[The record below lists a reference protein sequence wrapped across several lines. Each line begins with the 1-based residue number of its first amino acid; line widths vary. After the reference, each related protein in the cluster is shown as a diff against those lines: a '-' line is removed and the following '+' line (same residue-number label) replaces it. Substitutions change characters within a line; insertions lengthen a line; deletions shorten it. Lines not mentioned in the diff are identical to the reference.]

1 MLKNVLKYENTYRA
15 LTAVFFFF
23 YGVYGNKVDNRSCQ
37 KLYTFENFQT
47 VPKL

>member
-15 LTAVFFFF
+15 LTAVFF
-23 YGVYGNKVDNRSCQ
+23 GVYGNKVDNRSCQ

>member
-15 LTAVFFFF
+15 LTAVFFN
-23 YGVYGNKVDNRSCQ
+23 GVHGNKVDNRSCQ